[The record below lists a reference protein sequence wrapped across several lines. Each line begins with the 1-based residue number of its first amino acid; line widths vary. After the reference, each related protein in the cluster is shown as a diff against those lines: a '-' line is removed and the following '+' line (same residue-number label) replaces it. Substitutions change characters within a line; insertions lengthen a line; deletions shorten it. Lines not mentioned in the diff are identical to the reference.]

1 MEIVKKLMV
10 HMDKAEGTSYRDQ
23 LLSKII
29 QICSQNNYQH
39 ITNFEWSVFFLL
51 FIYSCTKSCLCSDL
65 TNFFFIRY
73 VSVLVD
79 VTRMEGTQRGPLIA
93 DQMMD
98 VALRVKAIRGFCVQQ
113 MSLLLENAHLIAGS
127 GCSSSNMSQVLY
139 AAAWICGE
147 FAS

>member
-39 ITNFEWSVFFLL
+39 ITNFEW
-51 FIYSCTKSCLCSDL
+51 
-65 TNFFFIRY
+65 Y

-98 VALRVKAIRGFCVQQ
+98 VALRVKAIRGFCVEQ

-147 FAS
+147 FASYVSVVQKLT

>member
-1 MEIVKKLMV
+1 MNSKKIFPTIFL
-10 HMDKAEGTSYRDQ
+10 S
-23 LLSKII
+23 LLIPS
-29 QICSQNNYQH
+29 NNS
-39 ITNFEWSVFFLL
+39 ILL
-51 FIYSCTKSCLCSDL
+51 RL
-65 TNFFFIRY
+65 RY

-113 MSLLLENAHLIAGS
+113 MSLLLENAHVIAGS

-147 FAS
+147 FAT